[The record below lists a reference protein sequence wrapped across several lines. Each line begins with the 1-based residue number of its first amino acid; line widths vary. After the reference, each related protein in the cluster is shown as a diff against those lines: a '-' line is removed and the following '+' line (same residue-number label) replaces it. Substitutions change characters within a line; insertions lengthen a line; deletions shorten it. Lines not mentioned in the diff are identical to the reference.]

1 MLVAMDM
8 ILAILGLCDAGGQS
22 IGSAKE
28 HQHDKDNRILNPY
41 HGTLYSHI
49 I

>member
-1 MLVAMDM
+1 VAMDM

-28 HQHDKDNRILNPY
+28 H
-41 HGTLYSHI
+41 
-49 I
+49 